1 LVEADKEKLNRLL
14 DYWIEHNKEHGDEFR
29 EWAEKTESFTGTA
42 VRDHLLGAAQQMDE
56 VNEFLLM
63 ALDKLEEDED

>member
-1 LVEADKEKLNRLL
+1 LVEADKERLSRLL

-29 EWAEKTESFTGTA
+29 EWAEKAGSFTGTA
-42 VRDHLLGAAQQMDE
+42 IRDHLLEAAQQMDK

-63 ALDKLEEDED
+63 ALDRLEEDED